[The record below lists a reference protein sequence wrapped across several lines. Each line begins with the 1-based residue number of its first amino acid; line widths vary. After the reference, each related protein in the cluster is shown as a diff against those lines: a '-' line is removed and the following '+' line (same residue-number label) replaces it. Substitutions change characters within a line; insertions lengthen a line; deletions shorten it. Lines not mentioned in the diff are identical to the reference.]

1 MCYNECLTKIFR
13 TMKNLLFFLLAS
25 VMMISCSVSPELQA
39 CRDECARL
47 EQAETEI
54 LDVVKLEHDMEM
66 KYSYGLKY
74 NGKMGYRW
82 RPESVTRVVLSNG
95 DSTVF
100 DYSTS
105 CEKVEKKPCYRPQLQ
120 EDEITY
126 KPEFVRWTYSPVRKQ
141 K

>member
-1 MCYNECLTKIFR
+1 MKKYIIVIF
-13 TMKNLLFFLLAS
+13 AS
-25 VMMISCSVSPELQA
+25 MLMISCADSPELQA

-47 EQAETEI
+47 ELAETEI
-54 LDVVKLEHDMEM
+54 LDVVEIQHDMEM

-95 DSTVF
+95 ENKVF
-100 DYSTS
+100 DYNTD
-105 CEKVEKKPCYRPQLQ
+105 CKKVEKVPHYRPDLQ
-120 EDEITY
+120 VDEVTY
-126 KPEFVRWTYSPVRKQ
+126 KPKFIGWNYHPVREK